1 MQQEIKYP
9 RKIQIG
15 FQEGTCPLRCNKC
28 FAFSSEVERTK
39 KVTKMSMEN
48 AYALLD
54 EIAESGNDVVIQ
66 PHIQTEPFANSDL
79 KQIIQYCGEKKLSM
93 SIITNGILLN
103 NEWMSFLIEQS
114 EQKITLSFSLDALT
128 QEVYEKVRGN
138 YSLKQIEDGIM
149 YLLKNRKNKDLR
161 IGVNFVI
168 EEDNKHEKEAFLDK
182 WKYLADAVR
191 IGALVTHDRKTC
203 RMEGLKG
210 QMNSERD
217 CPALYEIMVI
227 DVDGTARVC
236 PLDAFGDT
244 DLGNV
249 FTEGISAVWNGPKLN
264 ALREKISS
272 GQLPEGEFC
281 FGCEAYKHE
290 GAYIRRTEGM
300 FDIAEN
306 GYQIY
311 YNHK

>member
-28 FAFSSEVERTK
+28 FAFSPDVGRTK
-39 KVTKMSMEN
+39 KVTKMSIEK
-48 AYALLD
+48 AFSLLD
-54 EIAESGNDVVIQ
+54 EIAESWNEVVVQ
-66 PHIQTEPFANSDL
+66 PHIQTEPFANPDL

-103 NEWMSFLIEQS
+103 DEWLSFLLDQF

-138 YSLKQIEDGIM
+138 YSLKKIEEAIM
-149 YLLKNRKNKDLR
+149 YLLEKRKNKDLR

-168 EEDNKHEKEAFLDK
+168 EEANEHEKDAFLDK

-191 IGALVTHDRKTC
+191 ITALVSHDRKTC
-203 RMEGLKG
+203 RMDGLKG
-210 QMNSERD
+210 QLNTERV
-217 CPALYEIMVI
+217 CPSLYEVMVI
-227 DVDGTARVC
+227 DADGTARVC

-249 FTEGISAVWNGPKLN
+249 FAESVSAVWNGAKIES
-264 ALREKISS
+264 LREKICS
-272 GQLPEGEFC
+272 GQLSEDEFC